1 MPVDVKIL
9 VVEAT
14 EKRAKERAR
23 QVSSL
28 GYTVVET
35 TGIPDIESTGIDED
49 ITVIMVQA
57 GLLRGTGID
66 RLRTILGKHHEA
78 TVIFMVD
85 NEGRIGSLNEVT
97 DAIYDYLVVPSS
109 DQYMNHV
116 IDIAVDRRA
125 RFLLEK
131 YYQSYLEEQVSE
143 QLQSLSDKQ
152 MRLLHADRLSS
163 IGQVAAGIIHELNNP
178 LTYIKLNLETMEI
191 IQKKCSELIA
201 TGNNKKIGKKDK
213 TDNIAKAVE
222 LVLEAKDLLGTVL
235 KGVDQIQNILSN
247 IRKFSRKPEKT
258 ATEFDVE
265 QAISNALNFSKFSLK
280 KNIVI
285 KKEFAGGLP
294 YITGDPPRL
303 EQVFLN
309 LLINAF
315 QAMEGRRDGLLTI
328 KTAAIEKNGRSYA
341 QVKFFDNGCGIP
353 PAIIKKIFD
362 PFITTK
368 PKEKGTGL
376 GLSIS
381 SDIVE
386 EFSGKL
392 DVESEEG
399 KGSTFTLILPGKKQ
413 EKNKKKRV
421 QRK

>member
-9 VVEAT
+9 VIEST
-14 EKRAKERAR
+14 EKRAEERAR
-23 QVSSL
+23 QISSL
-28 GYTVVET
+28 GYAVAHAA
-35 TGIPDIESTGIDED
+35 GIPDIESTGVDED
-49 ITVIMVQA
+49 VTVIMVQA

-66 RLRTILGKHHEA
+66 RLRAVLGKHPEA

-109 DQYMNHV
+109 DRYMNHV

-191 IQKKCSELIA
+191 IQKKCSELISA
-201 TGNNKKIGKKDK
+201 GN
-213 TDNIAKAVE
+213 TAKAAE
-222 LVLEAKDLLGTVL
+222 LALEAKDLLGIVL
-235 KGVDQIQNILSN
+235 KGVDQIQNILTN

-294 YITGDPPRL
+294 HITGDPPRL

-328 KTAAIEKNGRSYA
+328 KTSAIEKNGRSYA

-353 PAIIKKIFD
+353 PAIIKQIFD

-386 EFSGKL
+386 EFSGTL

-399 KGSTFTLILPGKKQ
+399 KGSVFTLTLPAKKG
-413 EKNKKKRV
+413 
-421 QRK
+421 RK